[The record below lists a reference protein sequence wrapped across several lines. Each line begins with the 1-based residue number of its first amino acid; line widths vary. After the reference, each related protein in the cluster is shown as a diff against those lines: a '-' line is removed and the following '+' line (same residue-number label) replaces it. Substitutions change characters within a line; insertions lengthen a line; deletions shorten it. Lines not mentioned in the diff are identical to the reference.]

1 MRRLLFTLCC
11 IIFLSIN
18 VVLCQ
23 NIEQHDYII
32 DMKYYKA
39 YYCEDIQTSSFVIYK
54 MYKGGGNVSRNG
66 MNFKQYNKLNAFE
79 YTNSGYDR
87 GHLVPAEDMAW
98 SKESLLSTFY
108 YINCI
113 PQTPKLNRSIWRVY
127 ENEIRD
133 ISQKDSLLIICG
145 GCDYDDINVGLPK
158 NCFKIVYRL
167 KDGKCLYSLLF
178 ENGWNNKVKT
188 EKRLKEQI
196 SYKKAKQLYHGKNRK
211 K

>member
-1 MRRLLFTLCC
+1 MKRLFFIILYLC
-11 IIFLSIN
+11 LSIN
-18 VVLCQ
+18 VILSQ
-23 NIEQHDYII
+23 KIEQYDYMI

-39 YYCEDIQTSSFVIYK
+39 YYCKDIQTSSFVIYK
-54 MYKGGGNVSRNG
+54 IYKGGGDVSRSG
-66 MNFKQYNKLNAFE
+66 MNFKKYKKLDSFE

-98 SKESLLSTFY
+98 SEQSLQSTFY

-127 ENEIRD
+127 ENEIRE
-133 ISQKDSLLIICG
+133 ISQNDSLIIICG
-145 GCDYDDINVGLPK
+145 GCDYDDINIGLPK

-188 EKRLKEQI
+188 ENKLKEQI
-196 SYKKAKQLYHGKNRK
+196 PYKKAKQLYYAKNRK
-211 K
+211 N

>member
-1 MRRLLFTLCC
+1 MKRLFFIILYLC
-11 IIFLSIN
+11 LSIN
-18 VVLCQ
+18 IILSQ
-23 NIEQHDYII
+23 KIEQYDYMI

-39 YYCEDIQTSSFVIYK
+39 YYCKDIQTSSFVIYK
-54 MYKGGGNVSRNG
+54 MYKGGGDVSRSG
-66 MNFKQYNKLNAFE
+66 MNFKKYKNLDSFE

-98 SKESLLSTFY
+98 SEQSLQSTFY

-127 ENEIRD
+127 ENEIRE
-133 ISQKDSLLIICG
+133 ISQNDSLIIICG
-145 GCDYDDINVGLPK
+145 GCDYDDINIGLPQ

-188 EKRLKEQI
+188 ENKLKEQI
-196 SYKKAKQLYHGKNRK
+196 PYKKAKQLYYAKNRK
-211 K
+211 N